1 MPMQMKDSILDAL
14 PHYHPFVMVDKVVE
28 IGDNTITTIKN
39 VTMTEPWFPGHF
51 PEYPIMPGVLLLEA
65 MAQSAALLA
74 GKEDLERGVR
84 LLGFED
90 ARFKK
95 EVRPGD
101 QVIITATSIQETQ
114 IRGMKISKYK
124 ATAKVDGTLVARCVL
139 TAAVPVGDD

>member
-1 MPMQMKDSILDAL
+1 MAMQMKDSVLEAL
-14 PHYHPFVMVDKVVE
+14 PHYHPFVMVDRVVE
-28 IGDNTITTIKN
+28 KTEDTITTIKN

-51 PEYPIMPGVLLLEA
+51 PDYPIMPGVLLLEA

-90 ARFKK
+90 ARFKQ

-101 QVIITATSIQETQ
+101 QVIMTAKKIQETQ

-124 ATAKVDGTLVARCVL
+124 AEAKVDGKLVARCVL
-139 TAAVPVGDD
+139 TAAVPAE